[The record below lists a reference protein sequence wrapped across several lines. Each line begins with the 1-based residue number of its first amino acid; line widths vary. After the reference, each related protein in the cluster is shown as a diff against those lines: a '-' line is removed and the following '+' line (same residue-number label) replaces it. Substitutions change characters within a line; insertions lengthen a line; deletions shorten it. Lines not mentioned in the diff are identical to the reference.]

1 MKEISLVEYF
11 EMIARRKWMIIII
24 LIITTSSS
32 FLVSK
37 YLITPTYSATATL
50 IVGNTQI
57 DNDNKDNNNYNNLLF
72 YEMLVATYSQV
83 LKSKNVLN
91 DVVDKLSFSTT
102 AENIEDNLTIITKQD
117 TLLIDITINDKSPER
132 AMEISNQISKSF
144 VEKITEIMKLK
155 QNVNIV
161 DLAEMPNKPISPN
174 ILLYTSIGFFAGL
187 MISIFLTFILEYFD
201 ETIKSTED
209 IKKHLDLPVVGIIPM
224 YNEVDIEVGGDNL

>member
-1 MKEISLVEYF
+1 MKEINLVEYF

-24 LIITTSSS
+24 LIITTLSS

-57 DNDNKDNNNYNNLLF
+57 DNDNKDNNYNNLLF

-91 DVVDKLSFSTT
+91 DVVDELSFSTT

-117 TLLIDITINDKSPER
+117 TLLIDITIKDKNPER

-161 DLAEMPNKPISPN
+161 DLAEIPNQPISPN
-174 ILLYTSIGFFAGL
+174 SLLYTSIGFFAGL
-187 MISIFLTFILEYFD
+187 VISIFLTFILEYFD

-209 IKKHLDLPVVGIIPM
+209 IKKHIDLPVVGIIPM
-224 YNEVDIEVGGDNL
+224 YNEVDIELGGDIL